1 MTAGVYLAHFDTR
14 YRHAGHYI
22 GWAEDIEA
30 RAAKHARGNGGRL
43 MAVIKAAGIGFVIAR
58 TWPGESRT
66 FERRLKNRKNA
77 PRECPICQGRPW
89 PEVTAA
95 APVAEDLAEADPR
108 GLPF

>member
-95 APVAEDLAEADPR
+95 AVAEELAEADPW